1 MYSSEW
7 HGGSM
12 AVSREN
18 KKIRVL
24 IVDDIPET
32 RDNLKKLL
40 YFEDDI
46 EIIDSASN
54 GREGVEKAGTL
65 RPDIVLMDINMPGMD
80 GIQASELISQTDPNI
95 QVVMMSVQGEADYLR
110 RSMLA
115 GAREFLI
122 KPFSSE
128 ELANSLRR
136 VNQLAQTRRQLLPQ
150 APAAPPPEDGGS
162 YGQHSMPQRPRGAKI
177 IALYS
182 PKGGVG
188 VTTIAVNLAIALREE
203 TRGRVAIVDAS
214 FQFGDVGVLL
224 NLPANRTIADV
235 VEAKHDPD
243 EDLLAGVLAAHS
255 SGIKVLLAPPQPEQ
269 AELVTPDHVRKTL
282 EVMKKMFDYIVVDT
296 GKAISDPLLAVFDAS
311 EQIILLS
318 TADISSLKD
327 AKLFFEVTQKLEYPA
342 SKTLLVLNKYDG
354 KSGIN
359 SRDVEGNIK
368 HPVTGVVA
376 RDDKATVLALT
387 RGIPVVITQKGIS
400 FSQAV
405 TAMARM
411 LKREEPVVVAAP
423 AVQPKAASAGQ
434 APKMEKTKPKRRFLI
449 FGRSS

>member
-1 MYSSEW
+1 MS
-7 HGGSM
+7 
-12 AVSREN
+12 AVRDN

-54 GREGVEKAGTL
+54 GREGVEKAAML
-65 RPDIVLMDINMPGMD
+65 KPDIVLMDINMPGMD

-136 VNQLAQTRRQLLPQ
+136 VNQLAATRRQFLPQ
-150 APAAPPPEDGGS
+150 PQAAPLPDDGGS
-162 YGQHSMPQRPRGAKI
+162 FVTTPTPQRPRGAKI

-203 TRGRVAIVDAS
+203 TRSRVAVVDGS

-235 VEAKHDPD
+235 IEAKHDPD
-243 EDLLAGVLAAHS
+243 EELLNGILAAHS
-255 SGIKVLLAPPQPEQ
+255 SGIKVMLAPPQPEQ
-269 AELVTPDHVRKTL
+269 AELVTPEHVRKTL
-282 EVMKKMFDYIVVDT
+282 DVMKKMFDYVVVDT
-296 GKAISDPLLAVFDAS
+296 AKAINDPLLAIFDAA

-318 TADISSLKD
+318 TADISALKD
-327 AKLFFEVTQKLEYPA
+327 AKLFFEVTQKLEYSA
-342 SKTLLVLNKYDG
+342 SKTLLVLNRYDG
-354 KSGIN
+354 KTGIN
-359 SRDVEGNIK
+359 ARDVEGNIK
-368 HPVTGVVA
+368 HPVAGVIA
-376 RDDKATVLALT
+376 RDDKATTLALT

-400 FSQAV
+400 FSQSV

-411 LKREEPVVVAAP
+411 LKRDEVVGMAAP
-423 AVQPKAASAGQ
+423 AAPASRGGAAQP
-434 APKMEKTKPKRRFLI
+434 PKMASEKPKRRFLI

>member
-1 MYSSEW
+1 MS
-7 HGGSM
+7 
-12 AVSREN
+12 VTREN

-46 EIIDSASN
+46 EIIDAASN
-54 GREGVEKAGTL
+54 GREGVDKAAL
-65 RPDIVLMDINMPGMD
+65 LKPDIVLMDINMPGMD

-136 VNQLAQTRRQLLPQ
+136 VNQLAQTRRQMMPQ
-150 APAAPPPEDGGS
+150 APVAPPPEDGGS
-162 YGQHSMPQRPRGAKI
+162 YGQQPVPQRPRGAKI
-177 IALYS
+177 ISLYS

-188 VTTIAVNLAIALREE
+188 TSTIAVNLAIALREE
-203 TRGRVAIVDAS
+203 TRARVAIVDAS
-214 FQFGDVGVLL
+214 FQFGDVGVLM

-243 EDLLAGVLAAHS
+243 EELLNGILAAHS
-255 SGIKVLLAPPQPEQ
+255 SGVKVLLAPPQPEQ
-269 AELVTPDHVRKTL
+269 AELVTPEHVRKTL
-282 EVMKKMFDYIVVDT
+282 EVMKKQFDYVVIDT
-296 GKAISDPLLAVFDAS
+296 GKAINDPLLAALDAS

-318 TADISSLKD
+318 TADIPTLKD
-327 AKLFFEVTQKLEYPA
+327 VKLFFEVTQKLEYPA
-342 SKTLLVLNKYDG
+342 SKILLVLNKYDG
-354 KSGIN
+354 KTGIS

-368 HPVTGVVA
+368 HPVTGVIA
-376 RDDKATVLALT
+376 RDDKANVLALT

-400 FSQAV
+400 FSQSIA
-405 TAMARM
+405 AMARM
-411 LKREEPVVVAAP
+411 LKREEPVAVAASTP
-423 AVQPKAASAGQ
+423 PPSKTANGTQP
-434 APKMEKTKPKRRFLI
+434 PKMEPEKPKRRFLI
-449 FGRSS
+449 FGKSS

>member
-1 MYSSEW
+1 MS
-7 HGGSM
+7 
-12 AVSREN
+12 VTREN

-54 GREGVEKAGTL
+54 GREGVEKAAAL
-65 RPDIVLMDINMPGMD
+65 KPDIVLMDINMPGMD

-136 VNQLAQTRRQLLPQ
+136 VNQLAATRRQFLPQ
-150 APAAPPPEDGGS
+150 TAPAPLPDDGGS
-162 YGQHSMPQRPRGAKI
+162 YSQTPTPQRPRGAKI

-203 TRGRVAIVDAS
+203 TRGRVAIVDGS

-243 EDLLAGVLAAHS
+243 EELLNGILAAHS

-282 EVMKKMFDYIVVDT
+282 EALKRMFDYIVIDT
-296 GKAISDPLLAVFDAS
+296 GKGISDPLLAIFDAS

-318 TADISSLKD
+318 TADISALKD

-342 SKTLLVLNKYDG
+342 SKTLLVLNRYDG

-368 HPVTGVVA
+368 HPVTGVIA
-376 RDDKATVLALT
+376 RDDKATTLALT

-400 FSQAV
+400 FSQSI

-411 LKREEPVVVAAP
+411 LKREEPVVVPTPTAP
-423 AVQPKAASAGQ
+423 AAKGNAATTP
-434 APKMEKTKPKRRFLI
+434 PKMEGGKPKRRFLI
-449 FGRSS
+449 FG

>member
-1 MYSSEW
+1 MS
-7 HGGSM
+7 
-12 AVSREN
+12 VPRDT

-46 EIIDSASN
+46 EIIGSAAN
-54 GREGVEKAGTL
+54 GREGVDQATEL

-80 GIQASELISQTDPNI
+80 GIQASELISQQDPNI

-128 ELANSLRR
+128 ELAHSLRR
-136 VNQLAQTRRQLLPQ
+136 VNQLAVTRLANQPKP
-150 APAAPPPEDGGS
+150 APVAPPPDENYSQAVPRKPKGG
-162 YGQHSMPQRPRGAKI
+162 KI

-188 VTTIAVNLAIALREE
+188 VTTIATNLAIALRDE
-203 TRGRVAIVDAS
+203 TRGRVALIDMS
-214 FQFGDVGVLL
+214 LQFGDVGVLL
-224 NLPANRTIADV
+224 NLPTSRTIADI

-243 EDLLAGVLAAHS
+243 EDLLNGILASHS
-255 SGIKVLLAPPQPEQ
+255 SGIKVLVAPPRPEM
-269 AELVTPDHVRKTL
+269 AELVTQEHVRKILTL
-282 EVMKKMFDYIVVDT
+282 MQKMFDYVVVDT
-296 GKAISDPLLAVFDAS
+296 GKGINDPLLAVFDLS

-318 TADISSLKD
+318 TADISALKD
-327 AKLFFEVTQKLEYPA
+327 AKLFFEVTQQLEYPA
-342 SKTLLVLNKYDG
+342 SKTLLLLNRYDG
-354 KSGIN
+354 KTGIN
-359 SRDVEGNIK
+359 ARDVEGNIK
-368 HPVTGVVA
+368 HPVTGVIA
-376 RDDKATVLALT
+376 RDDKATALALT
-387 RGIPVVITQKGIS
+387 RGIPVIMTQRGIAL
-400 FSQAV
+400 SQALY
-405 TAMARM
+405 ALARM
-411 LKREEPVVVAAP
+411 LKREEEVTPAPVPQARQTSGP
-423 AVQPKAASAGQ
+423 RQP
-434 APKMEKTKPKRRFLI
+434 PRMVPEKPKRRFLI

>member
-1 MYSSEW
+1 MS
-7 HGGSM
+7 
-12 AVSREN
+12 VIREN

-46 EIIDSASN
+46 EIIDAASN
-54 GREGVEKAGTL
+54 GREGVDKAAAL
-65 RPDIVLMDINMPGMD
+65 KPDIVLMDINMPGMD
-80 GIQASELISQTDPNI
+80 GIQASELISQADPGI

-136 VNQLAQTRRQLLPQ
+136 VNQLAITRRQYLPPPVA
-150 APAAPPPEDGGS
+150 APAEDGGLGAQPVS
-162 YGQHSMPQRPRGAKI
+162 APKPRGSKI
-177 IALYS
+177 IAVYS

-188 VTTIAVNLAIALREE
+188 VTTVAVNLAVALRHE
-203 TRGRVAIVDAS
+203 THARVAVVDTS

-224 NLPANRTIADV
+224 NLPANRTMTDIA
-235 VEAKHDPD
+235 EAKNDPD
-243 EDLLAGVLAAHS
+243 EDLLNGILAAHN
-255 SGIKVLLAPPQPEQ
+255 SGLKVLLAPSQPEQ
-269 AELVTPDHVRKTL
+269 AELVTPEHVRKTL

-296 GKAISDPLLAVFDAS
+296 GKAIHDTLLAILDSA
-311 EQIILLS
+311 EQIVLLS
-318 TADISSLKD
+318 TTDISALKD
-327 AKLFFEVTQKLEYPA
+327 AKLFFEITQKLEYPA

-359 SRDVEGNIK
+359 PRQIESNIK
-368 HPVTGVVA
+368 YPVTGVIE
-376 RDDKATVLALT
+376 REDKATTLALT
-387 RGIPVVITQKGIS
+387 RGIPVVISQKGIP
-400 FSQAV
+400 FSRSLL
-405 TAMARM
+405 AMARM
-411 LKREEPVVVAAP
+411 LKREEPVPLAAP
-423 AVQPKAASAGQ
+423 AAKNPVRAQ
-434 APKMEKTKPKRRFLI
+434 APRMIPEKPKRRFLI
-449 FGRSS
+449 FN

>member
-1 MYSSEW
+1 MS
-7 HGGSM
+7 
-12 AVSREN
+12 VLREN

-46 EIIDSASN
+46 EIIGSASN
-54 GREGVEKAGTL
+54 GREGVETATEL

-128 ELANSLRR
+128 ELAHSLRR
-136 VNQLAQTRRQLLPQ
+136 VHQLAATRRFMYPQ
-150 APAAPPPEDGGS
+150 TPATPVNEDEN
-162 YGQHSMPQRPRGAKI
+162 GQTAQPKRPRGAKI
-177 IALYS
+177 VAVYS

-188 VTTIAVNLAIALREE
+188 VSTVAANLAVALREE
-203 TRGRVAIVDAS
+203 TRSRVALMDAS
-214 FQFGDVGVLL
+214 FQFGDTGVLL
-224 NLPANRTIADV
+224 NLPANRSMADI

-243 EDLLAGVLAAHS
+243 EDLMNGIFATHS
-255 SGIKVLLAPPQPEQ
+255 SGIKVLLAPPRPEQ
-269 AELVTPDHVRKTL
+269 GELITSDHIRKTL
-282 EVMKKMFDYIVVDT
+282 AVVQKMFDYVVIDT
-296 GKAISDPLLAVFDAS
+296 DKGITDPLLAIFDMS
-311 EQIILLS
+311 EQIILVS
-318 TADISSLKD
+318 TADISALKN
-327 AKLFFEVTQKLEYPA
+327 AKLFFEVTQQLGYPV

-354 KSGIN
+354 KSGIQA
-359 SRDVEGNIK
+359 RDVEGNIK
-368 HPVTGVVA
+368 HPVTGVIA
-376 RDDKATVLALT
+376 RDDKAMNLALT

-400 FSQAV
+400 FSQSII
-405 TAMARM
+405 AMARM
-411 LKREEPVVVAAP
+411 LKREPEVIPVAP
-423 AVQPKAASAGQ
+423 PAHAKALNP
-434 APKMEKTKPKRRFLI
+434 APSMHSVKPRRRFLI
-449 FGRSS
+449 FRRSS

>member
-1 MYSSEW
+1 MS
-7 HGGSM
+7 
-12 AVSREN
+12 VPRDN

-46 EIIDSASN
+46 EIIDAAAN
-54 GREGVEKAGTL
+54 GREGVEKAAAL

-80 GIQASELISQTDPNI
+80 GIQASEQISQTDANI

-136 VNQLAQTRRQLLPQ
+136 VHQLAATRRQMLPQ
-150 APAAPPPEDGGS
+150 VAPAPPPPNDGDNYS
-162 YGQHSMPQRPRGAKI
+162 QPAPQRPRGAKI

-203 TRGRVAIVDAS
+203 TRGRVALVDAS

-235 VEAKHDPD
+235 VEARNDPD
-243 EDLLAGVLAAHS
+243 EDLLNGVLAAHS
-255 SGIKVLLAPPQPEQ
+255 SGVKCLLAPPQPEQ
-269 AELVTPDHVRKTL
+269 AELVTPDHVRKSL
-282 EVMKKMFDYIVVDT
+282 EVLKKMFDYIVVDT
-296 GKAISDPLLAVFDAS
+296 GKSISDPLLAILDAS

-318 TADISSLKD
+318 TADISALKD

-342 SKTLLVLNKYDG
+342 AKTLLVLNKYDG
-354 KSGIN
+354 KTGIN
-359 SRDVEGNIK
+359 ARDVEGNIK
-368 HPVTGVVA
+368 HPVTGMIA
-376 RDDKATVLALT
+376 RDDKATTLALT

-400 FSQAV
+400 FSQGIM
-405 TAMARM
+405 AMARM
-411 LKREEPVVVAAP
+411 LRREELVVIPVPVTKKTASPAP
-423 AVQPKAASAGQ
+423 PPRMQ
-434 APKMEKTKPKRRFLI
+434 AEKPRRRFLI
-449 FGRSS
+449 FG

>member
-1 MYSSEW
+1 MS
-7 HGGSM
+7 
-12 AVSREN
+12 VSRET

-46 EIIDSASN
+46 EIIGSASN
-54 GREGVEKAGTL
+54 GREGVEQAGAL

-80 GIQASELISQTDPNI
+80 GIQASELISQQDPNI

-136 VNQLAQTRRQLLPQ
+136 VHQLAATRRMMLMPTQPAV
-150 APAAPPPEDGGS
+150 APADPINTTAGTARS
-162 YGQHSMPQRPRGAKI
+162 RLAKI
-177 IALYS
+177 IAIYA

-188 VTTIAVNLAIALREE
+188 VSTIAVNLAIALREE
-203 TRGRVAIVDAS
+203 TRGRVALVDGNY
-214 FQFGDVGVLL
+214 QFGDVGVLL
-224 NLPANRTIADV
+224 NLVTNRTMLDV

-243 EDLLAGVLAAHS
+243 EDLLNGVLAAHS
-255 SGIKVLLAPPQPEQ
+255 SGVKALLAPPRPEQ
-269 AELVTPDHVRKTL
+269 AELVTADHVRKTL
-282 EVMKKMFDYIVVDT
+282 AVLQKMFDYVIVDT
-296 GKAISDPLLAVFDAS
+296 AKAISDPLLAVFDLA

-327 AKLFFEVTQKLEYPA
+327 AKLFFEVTQALDYPA
-342 SKTLLVLNKYDG
+342 SKTLLILNKYDG
-354 KSGIN
+354 KTGIQA
-359 SRDVEGNIK
+359 RDVEANIK
-368 HPVTGVVA
+368 HPVTGLVA
-376 RDDKATVLALT
+376 RDDKATALALT
-387 RGIPVVITQKGIS
+387 RGIPTVITQRGIAM
-400 FSQAV
+400 SQAIF
-405 TAMARM
+405 AMARM
-411 LKREEPVVVAAP
+411 LKREEEPAPVAVPAAARPNGSKP
-423 AVQPKAASAGQ
+423 APRMQSAKAR
-434 APKMEKTKPKRRFLI
+434 RRFLI
-449 FGRSS
+449 FRSS

>member
-1 MYSSEW
+1 MSASHET
-7 HGGSM
+7 
-12 AVSREN
+12 

-46 EIIDSASN
+46 EIIGSASN
-54 GREGVEKAGTL
+54 GREGVEQAAAL

-80 GIQASELISQTDPNI
+80 GIQASELISQQDPNI

-136 VNQLAQTRRQLLPQ
+136 VNQLAASRRIAYAQQ
-150 APAAPPPEDGGS
+150 APAAPPPDS
-162 YGQHSMPQRPRGAKI
+162 DYYQAPVPKRPRGAKI
-177 IALYS
+177 ISLYS

-188 VTTIAVNLAIALREE
+188 VTTVAVNLAIALREE
-203 TRGRVAIVDAS
+203 TRGRVAVMDAS
-214 FQFGDVGVLL
+214 FQYGDVGVLL
-224 NLPANRTIADV
+224 NLPANRTIVDV

-243 EDLLAGVLAAHS
+243 EDLLNGVLAAHS
-255 SGIKVLLAPPQPEQ
+255 SGIKAMLAPPRPEQ
-269 AELVTPDHVRKTL
+269 AELVTADVVRKTL

-296 GKAISDPLLAVFDAS
+296 DKTINDPLLAVFDAS

-318 TADISSLKD
+318 TADISSLKN
-327 AKLFFEVTQKLEYPA
+327 AKLFFEVTQQLEYPA
-342 SKTLLVLNKYDG
+342 SKTLLVLNRYDG

-359 SRDVEGNIK
+359 ARDVEGNIK
-368 HPVTGVVA
+368 HPVTGQIA
-376 RDDKATVLALT
+376 RDDKATTLALT
-387 RGIPVVITQKGIS
+387 RGIPVIITQKGIS
-400 FSQAV
+400 FSQSIM
-405 TAMARM
+405 AMARM
-411 LKREEPVVVAAP
+411 LRREPEPVPAPAP
-423 AVQPKAASAGQ
+423 AVIQPSKNGNKATASKMQ
-434 APKMEKTKPKRRFLI
+434 ASKPRRRFLI
-449 FGRSS
+449 FGSR

>member
-1 MYSSEW
+1 MS
-7 HGGSM
+7 
-12 AVSREN
+12 VPRDT

-46 EIIDSASN
+46 EIIGSASN
-54 GREGVEKAGTL
+54 GREGVDQATAL

-80 GIQASELISQTDPNI
+80 GIQASEMISQQDPNI

-128 ELANSLRR
+128 ELAHSLRR
-136 VNQLAQTRRQLLPQ
+136 VNQLAQTRRAMQPQ
-150 APAAPPPEDGGS
+150 PVAVAPQGDDEYEAPVKRKIKTG
-162 YGQHSMPQRPRGAKI
+162 KI

-188 VTTIAVNLAIALREE
+188 VTTIATNLAIALREE
-203 TRGRVAIVDAS
+203 TRGRVALVDLS
-214 FQFGDVGVLL
+214 LQFGDVGVLL
-224 NLPANRTIADV
+224 NLPTSRTIADV

-243 EDLLAGVLAAHS
+243 EDLLNGVLASHS
-255 SGIKVLLAPPQPEQ
+255 SGIKVLVAPPRPEM
-269 AELVTPDHVRKTL
+269 AELVTPDHVRKIL
-282 EVMKKMFDYIVVDT
+282 ALLQKMFDYVIVDT
-296 GKAISDPLLAVFDAS
+296 GKGINDPLLAVFDSA

-318 TADISSLKD
+318 TADISALKD
-327 AKLFFEVTQKLEYPA
+327 AKLFFEVTQQLEYPTT
-342 SKTLLVLNKYDG
+342 KTMLILNRYDG

-359 SRDVEGNIK
+359 ARDVEGNIK
-368 HPVTGVVA
+368 HPVTGVIA
-376 RDDKATVLALT
+376 RDDKATALALT
-387 RGIPVVITQKGIS
+387 RGIPVIMTQRGIAL
-400 FSQAV
+400 SQSLYAL
-405 TAMARM
+405 ARM
-411 LKREEPVVVAAP
+411 LKREEEPAP
-423 AVQPKAASAGQ
+423 IAIAPPRPTNGSKAP
-434 APKMEKTKPKRRFLI
+434 PKMETGKPKRRFLI
-449 FGRSS
+449 FGGSS

>member
-1 MYSSEW
+1 MS
-7 HGGSM
+7 
-12 AVSREN
+12 VSRDT

-46 EIIDSASN
+46 EIIGAASN
-54 GREGVEKAGTL
+54 GREGVEQASAL
-65 RPDIVLMDINMPGMD
+65 HPDIVLMDINMPGMD
-80 GIQASELISQTDPNI
+80 GIQASELISQQDPNI

-136 VNQLAQTRRQLLPQ
+136 VHQLAATRRAMQPQ
-150 APAAPPPEDGGS
+150 IAAAPPSLDGGS
-162 YGQHSMPQRPRGAKI
+162 DHAGKQKPKGGKI

-188 VTTIAVNLAIALREE
+188 VTTIATNLAIALRDE
-203 TRGRVAIVDAS
+203 TRGRVALVDLS
-214 FQFGDVGVLL
+214 LQFGDVSVLL
-224 NLPANRTIADV
+224 NLPSSRTIADI

-243 EDLLAGVLAAHS
+243 EDLLNAVLASHS
-255 SGIKVLLAPPQPEQ
+255 SGIKVLVAPPRPEM
-269 AELVTPDHVRKTL
+269 AELVTAEHVRKILALMQKT
-282 EVMKKMFDYIVVDT
+282 FDYIIVDT
-296 GKAISDPLLAVFDAS
+296 GKGISDPLLALFDAT
-311 EQIILLS
+311 EQIILIS

-327 AKLFFEVTQKLEYPA
+327 AKLFFELSHQLEYPP
-342 SKTLLVLNKYDG
+342 SKTLLILNRYDG

-359 SRDVEGNIK
+359 ARDVEGNIK
-368 HPVTGVVA
+368 HPVTGVIA
-376 RDDKATVLALT
+376 RDDKATALALT
-387 RGIPVVITQKGIS
+387 RGIPVIMTQRGIAL
-400 FSQAV
+400 SQSLY
-405 TAMARM
+405 AMARM
-411 LKREEPVVVAAP
+411 LKREEEATAVASPQARQK
-423 AVQPKAASAGQ
+423 AGPKS
-434 APKMEKTKPKRRFLI
+434 PPNMNSTKPKRRFLI
-449 FGRSS
+449 FGGSS